1 MKQETILALV
11 LALIIAT
18 MQTMPLQAQSTSK
31 SQHSSTITKSPSPK
45 VKHPSPKH
53 PSAKRDTAVIW
64 CEMPEQMPFFRGGR
78 QALMEWV
85 NENMKYPDELAETC
99 VQGRVIVTFI
109 INEDGTVTDGK
120 VIKSVH
126 PLLDAEALR
135 LVSIMPRW
143 YPYVFKGKARKM
155 KYTMPFNFQTE

>member
-1 MKQETILALV
+1 MKQKTFLALV
-11 LALIIAT
+11 LALIMAT

-85 NENMKYPDELAETC
+85 KENMKYPDELAETC

-143 YPYVFKGKARKM
+143 FPHVLNGKARKM